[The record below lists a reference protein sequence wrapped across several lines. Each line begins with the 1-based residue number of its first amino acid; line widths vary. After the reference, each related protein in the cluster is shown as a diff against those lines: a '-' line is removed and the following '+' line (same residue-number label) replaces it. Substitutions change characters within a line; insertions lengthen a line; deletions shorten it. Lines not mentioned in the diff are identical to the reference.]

1 MKNLIEN
8 AYHLF
13 KMQELA
19 ESGWN
24 DMTDLLRDM
33 ERNAQYYTPA
43 DFERVQEQ
51 VDSMRKQME
60 QYKNSLQVVIS
71 KIKQS

>member
-1 MKNLIEN
+1 MRNLIEN

-19 ESGWN
+19 EGGWN

-33 ERNAQYYTPA
+33 ERNAQYYTPT

-60 QYKNSLQVVIS
+60 QYNNSIQVIIS
-71 KIKQS
+71 KIKLS

>member
-19 ESGWN
+19 ESGCN

-33 ERNAQYYTPA
+33 ERNAQYYTPT

-60 QYKNSLQVVIS
+60 QYNNSLQVVIS